1 MSSVQYIAPAW
12 LIGSK
17 IKEARKEC
25 GMSQSQLAKQMG
37 VTPQMVSK
45 WETGKSIP
53 KYETISKLAECFH
66 TDVAH
71 IIGFNDVFPD
81 AEIIQ
86 HYNALNPTGKA
97 EAVKRVEELTHIEKY
112 VIKEEPS
119 K

>member
-71 IIGFNDVFPD
+71 IIGFHDVFPD

-97 EAVKRVEELTHIEKY
+97 EAVKRVEELTHIDKY
-112 VIKEEPS
+112 TKKEPS